1 MFAKLKQLFNPEN
14 SAAGQD
20 NNNEA
25 ELISAELIQLE
36 SGLQHN
42 PADNMIQKT
51 LMVKYNQAVKVYSA
65 NKQYRNRV
73 DDLFVKMDELRNII
87 RRNI

>member
-14 SAAGQD
+14 SVAEQD
-20 NNNEA
+20 NNHEA

>member
-14 SAAGQD
+14 SAAEQD

>member
-14 SAAGQD
+14 SAAEQD
-20 NNNEA
+20 NNHEA

-42 PADNMIQKT
+42 PADNMIQKE